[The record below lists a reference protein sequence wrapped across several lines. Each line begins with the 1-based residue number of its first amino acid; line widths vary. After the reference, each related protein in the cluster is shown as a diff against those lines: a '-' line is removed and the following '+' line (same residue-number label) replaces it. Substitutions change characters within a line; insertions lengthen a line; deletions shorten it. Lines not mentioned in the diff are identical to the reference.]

1 MEVRR
6 LRQTLLQKVRTQKE
20 RVDIRPPGVP
30 KVWEDAEV
38 ISGLITENEHISVEL
53 KNKNQ

>member
-1 MEVRR
+1 MRR